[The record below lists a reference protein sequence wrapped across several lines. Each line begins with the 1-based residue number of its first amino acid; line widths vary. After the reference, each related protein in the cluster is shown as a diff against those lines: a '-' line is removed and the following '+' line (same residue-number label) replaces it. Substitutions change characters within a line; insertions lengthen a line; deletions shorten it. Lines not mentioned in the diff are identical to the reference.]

1 MVKGEKGIIKLQK
14 RFAYT
19 YNDKEHFKYVVTIP
33 EELVSE
39 LGWKEKQE
47 LEPKVDNGKLVFSE
61 RKEHLKHR

>member
-1 MVKGEKGIIKLQK
+1 MVKGEKGVIRLQK

-19 YNDKEHFKYVVTIP
+19 YKERDHFKYVVTIP

-47 LEPKVDNGKLVFSE
+47 LEPKVDNGRLVFTE

>member
-19 YNDKEHFKYVVTIP
+19 YNERDYFKYVVTIP

-47 LEPKVDNGKLVFSE
+47 LEPKVDDGKLVFSE
-61 RKEHLKHR
+61 RKEHSKHR

>member
-19 YNDKEHFKYVVTIP
+19 YNDKDHFKYVVTIP

-39 LGWKEKQE
+39 LGWKEKQA
-47 LEPKVDNGKLVFSE
+47 LEPKVDNGKLVFVE
-61 RKEHLKHR
+61 RKDNPKRA